1 MALISKKTLILR
13 RLTELLETIS
23 YTSYNGDEI
32 DLEGAVSRGRALYGD
47 EAPITFL
54 ALVEKPRQILGEGGG
69 EQKTMYN
76 GPWDI
81 LVQGFAR
88 DDPNHPLD
96 PGYELLAHVEQKMAR
111 IIQESPNGM
120 RGGLYPEDY
129 LLGLKELITSFS
141 FIMPIVRPPD
151 NDVSNT
157 AYFFMPVSIGLVTDM
172 ASPFTEET

>member
-1 MALISKKTLILR
+1 MISKKTLILR

-32 DLEGAVSRGRALYGD
+32 DLNGAVSRGRALYGD
-47 EAPITFL
+47 ETPVTYI
-54 ALVEKPRQILGEGGG
+54 ALLEKPRQLLGEGGG
-69 EQKTMYN
+69 EQKTVYQ

-81 LVQGFAR
+81 LIQGFAR
-88 DDPNHPLD
+88 DDSMHPLD

-111 IIQESPNGM
+111 VIQEAPSGM
-120 RGGLYPEDY
+120 RGGMYPEDY
-129 LLGLKELITSFS
+129 FLGLKELINSFG